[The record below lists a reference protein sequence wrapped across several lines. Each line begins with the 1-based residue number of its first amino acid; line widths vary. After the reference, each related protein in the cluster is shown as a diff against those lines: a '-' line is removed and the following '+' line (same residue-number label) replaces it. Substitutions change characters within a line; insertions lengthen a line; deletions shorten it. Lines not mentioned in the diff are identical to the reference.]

1 MNSVFDRIT
10 TGQNTRYI
18 ENASNF
24 ERYFSRYDI
33 RNQKYE
39 APAHYDKKNPYE
51 NKWWGGVP
59 LSWNVE
65 KDCVYTDHADSH
77 TLIIGPTASGKSRLC
92 IMPAVRMLGIA
103 GESMIISDP
112 KAEIYHRAAG
122 FLKQEGYTVKVL
134 NLREPIR
141 GNFWNPLAIPYRLY
155 LQGDVD
161 KAYEFINDTA
171 MNLTGMGMSEKDPF
185 WDNSAGTLFAGLT
198 MLLFRYCKDFQQS
211 ESVVHI
217 GSILKLR
224 NILCSGNRE
233 KILGNPLWDYAKS
246 DMYIVSALIGT
257 LETADDT
264 RAGILSVF
272 DQKMRIFSTQP
283 GLLNMLSRY
292 ESMYDDV
299 DERPTALF
307 LVLPDEKTTYH
318 GLASLF
324 IKQSYEYLIY
334 KAQRYSENQDVRLK
348 VRLNYVLDEFSS
360 LPTVKDFPAM
370 ITAARSRNIRF
381 HIVIQSKHQLTLKYG
396 DDTDTILANCTN
408 WIFLTGRELKFLQEI
423 SALCGEKTSDGYRT
437 PVISV
442 ADLQRF
448 DKERGEALIL
458 SRRFKPYL
466 TRLPDI
472 KAYDDNKW
480 KSEPDYIHEFVPAE
494 ILKIDIQKVV
504 EWMIEENVK
513 ASAEGGEPLY
523 LTGSNDWTEDLT
535 SQAGDGIEKLLTG
548 KNLDRLMAGI
558 DEKIKE
564 LEKAEAEQKVAE
576 EQKEIEQSQEDAD
589 GNKVEDE
596 KDMSKEEL
604 RRIADEGRRS
614 EIEQLFSKLR

>member
-10 TGQNTRYI
+10 SGQNTKYV
-18 ENASNF
+18 ESASNF
-24 ERYFSRYDI
+24 ERCFSQYDIQSGKYTAPARYDK
-33 RNQKYE
+33 N
-39 APAHYDKKNPYE
+39 NPYE
-51 NKWWGGVP
+51 NKWRGGVP

-92 IMPAVRMLGIA
+92 VMPTVRMLGTA
-103 GESMIISDP
+103 GESMVISDP
-112 KAEIYHRAAG
+112 KAEIYHRTAE
-122 FLKQEGYTVKVL
+122 FLKQEGYTVRVL
-134 NLREPIR
+134 NLREPAH

-161 KAYEFINDTA
+161 RAYEFINDTA

-198 MLLFRYCKDFQQS
+198 MLLFQYCRDFHQP
-211 ESVVHI
+211 ESMVHI
-217 GSILKLR
+217 GSVLQLR
-224 NILCSGNRE
+224 NILCSGNRQE
-233 KILGNPLWDYAKS
+233 IRMNPLWLYAKS
-246 DMYIVSALIGT
+246 DLYIASALVGT
-257 LETADDT
+257 LETANDT

-299 DERPTALF
+299 DERRTALF

-324 IKQSYEYLIY
+324 IKQSYEYQIY
-334 KAQRYSENQDVRLK
+334 KAQKYSKNQDVRLNI
-348 VRLNYVLDEFSS
+348 RLNYVLDEFSS
-360 LPTVKDFPAM
+360 LPTVKDFPTM

-381 HIVIQSKHQLTLKYG
+381 HIVIQSKHQLTLKYA
-396 DDTDTILANCTN
+396 DDTETILANCTN
-408 WIFLTGRELKFLQEI
+408 WIFFTSRELKFLQEI
-423 SALCGEKTSDGYRT
+423 SALCGEKSGNDFRV

-448 DKERGEALIL
+448 DKGRGEALIL

-472 KAYDDNKW
+472 GAYDNNRW
-480 KSEPDYIHEFVPAE
+480 VSEPDYIHEPVSAE
-494 ILKIDIQKVV
+494 MLDIDMQELTK
-504 EWMIEENVK
+504 WMIGENARISK
-513 ASAEGGEPLY
+513 EGGTPPYEV
-523 LTGSNDWTEDLT
+523 T
-535 SQAGDGIEKLLTG
+535 IEKPSEYPFFRSNSSIGNLLSER
-548 KNLDRLMAGI
+548 NLDRMFAEI
-558 DEKIKE
+558 DEKIKKLDE
-564 LEKAEAEQKVAE
+564 AEADPPQENEDVKEKIE
-576 EQKEIEQSQEDAD
+576 ETEEMEEKERLEERR
-589 GNKVEDE
+589 KLEDE
-596 KDMSKEEL
+596 MM
-604 RRIADEGRRS
+604 RNR
-614 EIEQLFSKLR
+614 IEQLYSQLR

>member
-10 TGQNTRYI
+10 TGQNAKYI
-18 ENASNF
+18 ESASNF

-33 RNQKYE
+33 RDQKYE
-39 APAHYDKKNPYE
+39 APVRYDKKNPYE
-51 NKWWGGVP
+51 NKWRGGVP
-59 LSWNVE
+59 LSWNME

-92 IMPAVRMLGIA
+92 IMPTVRMLGTA

-112 KAEIYHRAAG
+112 KAEIYHRTAG
-122 FLKQEGYTVKVL
+122 FLKQKGYTVRVL
-134 NLREPIR
+134 NLREPSH
-141 GNFWNPLAIPYRLY
+141 GNFWDPLVIPYRLY

-161 KAYEFINDTA
+161 RAYEFINDIA
-171 MNLTGMGMSEKDPF
+171 MNLTGMGMSEKEPF
-185 WDNSAGTLFAGLT
+185 WDNSAGALFAGLT
-198 MLLFRYCKDFQQS
+198 MLLFRYCRDFRQP

-217 GSILKLR
+217 GSVLQLR
-224 NILCSGNRE
+224 NILCSGTKE
-233 KILGNPLWDYAKS
+233 KIQANPLWSYAKS
-246 DMYIVSALIGT
+246 DLYIASALIGT

-283 GLLNMLSRY
+283 GLLNMLSRH
-292 ESMYDDV
+292 EPMYDDV
-299 DERPTALF
+299 DERLTALF

-324 IKQSYEYLIY
+324 IKQSYEYQIY
-334 KAQRYSENQDVRLK
+334 KAHKYSENQDVRLK
-348 VRLNYVLDEFSS
+348 NRLNYVLDEFSS

-381 HIVIQSKHQLTLKYG
+381 HIVIQSKHQLSLKYAE
-396 DDTDTILANCTN
+396 DTDTILANCTN

-423 SALCGEKTSDGYRT
+423 SVLCGEKTSGGFRV

-448 DKERGEALIL
+448 DKGRGEALIL
-458 SRRFKPYL
+458 SGRFKPYL

-472 KAYDDNKW
+472 RIYDNNQW
-480 KSEPDYIHEFVPAE
+480 KPEPEYIHESITAKM
-494 ILKIDIQKVV
+494 LDIDMREVM
-504 EWMIEENVK
+504 EWMIGENAR
-513 ASAEGGEPLY
+513 ASAEGFAQPY
-523 LTGSNDWTEDLT
+523 LPIGNDPTRNLT
-535 SQAGDGIEKLLTG
+535 SQTSKGIEELLMRE
-548 KNLDRLMAGI
+548 NLDRLMADI

-564 LEKAEAEQKVAE
+564 LEKEEAVKAAEQKE
-576 EQKEIEQSQEDAD
+576 TGQPRENTDSQKEED
-589 GNKVEDE
+589 KEDR
-596 KDMSKEEL
+596 SEERKWIVDEM
-604 RRIADEGRRS
+604 RRR
-614 EIEQLFSKLR
+614 EIEQLFSQLR